1 MNTTLVTR
9 AAGLMMACLLAAVPV
24 AAQDVAIPKIATD
37 GSLSIEQIES
47 VIQSIAARE
56 GIDDEVRGR
65 IVEQLRDARTQI
77 GNRLAAETTAAAHTD
92 SLMTAPAETASLR
105 AGLDAET
112 SVPPTL
118 EGLGITDATTLDEL
132 TLMLSQEL
140 AEQIAI
146 ESRIIELDA
155 QIEAQ
160 GSRPADARRRIGD
173 LRTSRDEL
181 AAAMSASPP
190 LDEQQALTDARM
202 LNTELRRIAHGA
214 EINMLEQELVSH
226 SVRLE
231 LLRARLDVAQSSR
244 LQRQRRVEFLRTQV
258 NERRQTAASLAQQ
271 TAEVIELAAAD
282 AHPVVRALAEDNA
295 GMTRELP
302 SVVARIELA
311 TTQLDQINADAREL
325 EQRLARS
332 RQRLGVGG
340 LSRSIGLLL
349 IEESRNLPQV
359 SQHRV
364 QVNARSNLLAEVGL
378 AQMRIQEQ
386 RRELRSLDA
395 RVEIVMT
402 DVVGDVTDEDELAR
416 IRSEVH
422 LLLRDRRD
430 LLAQAE
436 DTYSSYLQV
445 LGDLDVAQR
454 RLLESAGE
462 YREFLG
468 QNLLWIP
475 SAPVVFT
482 GNWKLTGPV
491 FLTALS
497 PNSWLETAS
506 DLTESIS
513 EHPAEA
519 VFALLLLTTLLLSR
533 KPLAHR
539 NKAIND
545 RIGRLSSD
553 HIGLTLAA
561 LGIAALLAAPLSLLL
576 AITGWF
582 LSNAA
587 QLYPFSTV
595 VTTSLFA
602 VAPFLYNVM
611 LFRALS
617 AENGVLHKHFGW
629 QQKNVVIVR
638 RQFDRLAAIG
648 APLVFATVL
657 FYASDVAEDRAT
669 MGRLIFVALMIALSA
684 IIRPLAHPV
693 TGVAANYYNEQSSR
707 WVSKLRWF
715 WYGLAVGAPALLA
728 ILSLIGYLY
737 TSLILTSLLVDTIWL
752 ALALILVNLIVLRW
766 IALTHRKLA
775 LKILLQEREAARA
788 LRDKE
793 GEAEPEGEL
802 PDAESKPL
810 DLEEVDAQTRKLL
823 RWGLILV
830 AALAGW
836 GIWSEVFPAFQLLEQ
851 VALWSQTV
859 LIDGVETIVPV
870 TLADLILAV
879 LVAAG
884 AAIASKNLPGLME
897 IAILQR
903 LTLQPGSRYAINTL
917 TRYIVV
923 TIGLISV
930 LNIIGWNWS
939 QIQWLVAALS
949 VGLGFGLQEIVA
961 NFVSGLIILFERPI
975 RVGDTVTV
983 GALSGKVSRV
993 RIRATTIT
1001 DWDRKEIIVPNK
1013 AFITEQVVNWTLAD
1027 PITRVV
1033 VPVGIS
1039 YGSDVELAQKVMEDT
1054 LHALPLVLD
1063 EPEPRVFFIG
1073 FGDSSLDFSLRVHAR
1088 QLADRL
1094 PLMHAVHNA
1103 ILKAL
1108 REHGIEIP
1116 FPQRDLHIQ
1125 SNAEQQP

>member
-1 MNTTLVTR
+1 VNTTLVTR
-9 AAGLMMACLLAAVPV
+9 AAGLVIACLLVTLPV
-24 AAQDVAIPKIATD
+24 SAQDVTIPKITAD
-37 GSLSIEQIES
+37 GSLSIERIES
-47 VIQSIAARE
+47 AIQSVAARE
-56 GIDDEVRGR
+56 GIDDESRSS
-65 IVEQLRDARTQI
+65 IVEQLRDAQTQI
-77 GNRLAAETTAAAHTD
+77 KNRLAAETTATAYAD
-92 SLMTAPAETASLR
+92 SLMTAPAETELLR

-112 SVPPTL
+112 TAPLTL
-118 EGLGITDATTLDEL
+118 ESLGITDATTLEEL

-140 AEQIAI
+140 AEQIAV
-146 ESRIIELDA
+146 ESRFIELDG
-155 QIEAQ
+155 QVEAQ
-160 GSRPADARRRIGD
+160 GSRPADARQRIGD

-181 AAAMSASPP
+181 AVVLNTSPP
-190 LDEQQALTDARM
+190 PGEQQALTDARM

-226 SVRLE
+226 SARLE
-231 LLRARLDVAQSSR
+231 LLKVQLDVAERSR
-244 LQRQRRVEFLRTQV
+244 LQSQRRVELLRAQV

-271 TAEVIELAAAD
+271 TAEVIELAAANK
-282 AHPVVRALAEDNA
+282 HPVVRALAEVNA

-302 SVVARIELA
+302 SVVARIERA
-311 TTQLDQINADAREL
+311 NTQLDQINADARDL

-332 RQRLGVGG
+332 RQRLDIGG
-340 LSRSIGLLL
+340 LSRPIGLLL
-349 IEESRNLPQV
+349 VEESRNLPQV
-359 SQHRV
+359 SQHTA
-364 QVNARSNLLAEVGL
+364 QVNARSTTLAEVGL

-386 RRELRSLDA
+386 RRELRSLDQ
-395 RVEIVMT
+395 RVEVVMT
-402 DVVGDVTDEDELAR
+402 EVADDVTDVDELAR
-416 IRSEVH
+416 MRSEVR

-430 LLAQAE
+430 LLIQAE

-445 LGDLDVAQR
+445 LGNLDVAQR
-454 RLLESAGE
+454 RLLESASE
-462 YREFLG
+462 YRAFLG

-482 GNWKLTGPV
+482 GDWQLTGPA

-497 PNSWLETAS
+497 PSAWLETAS

-519 VFALLLLTTLLLSR
+519 VFALLLLAALLLSA

-539 NKAIND
+539 NKAMND
-545 RIGRLSSD
+545 SIGCLSSD

-561 LGIAALLAAPLSLLL
+561 LGIAALRAAPLPALL

-582 LSNAA
+582 LSSTA
-587 QLYPFSTV
+587 QLYPLSTV
-595 VTTSLFA
+595 VMASLFA
-602 VAPFLYNVM
+602 VAPFLYNVL
-611 LFRALS
+611 LFRVLS
-617 AENGVLHKHFGW
+617 AEHGVLHVHFGW
-629 QQKNVVIVR
+629 QQEHLVIVR

-648 APLVFATVL
+648 APLVFGTVL
-657 FYASDVAEDRAT
+657 FYASDVAADRAT
-669 MGRLIFVALMIALSA
+669 MGRLIFVALMIVLSV

-693 TGVAANYYNEQSSR
+693 TGIAASYYNEQTNG

-715 WYGLAVGAPALLA
+715 WYGLAVGIPGLLA
-728 ILSLIGYLY
+728 ILSVIGYLY

-752 ALALILVNLIVLRW
+752 ALALTVVNMIVLRW

-775 LKILLQEREAARA
+775 LKILLQEREAKRA
-788 LRDKE
+788 SRENE
-793 GEAEPEGEL
+793 GDSEPEGEL
-802 PDAESKPL
+802 PVVESTPL
-810 DLEEVDAQTRKLL
+810 DLDEVDAQTRKLL
-823 RWGLILV
+823 RWGLIVV

-836 GIWSEVFPAFQLLEQ
+836 GIWSEVFPAFRLLEQ

-859 LIDGVETIVPV
+859 MVDGVETIVPV
-870 TLADLILAV
+870 TLADILLAM

-884 AAIASKNLPGLME
+884 TAIAAKNLPGLME

-903 LTLQPGSRYAINTL
+903 LNLQPGSRYAINAL

-923 TIGLISV
+923 TIGVISV

-961 NFVSGLIILFERPI
+961 NFVSGLIILFERPV

-983 GALSGKVSRV
+983 GALSGRVSRV

-1054 LHALPLVLD
+1054 LRSLPLVLD
-1063 EPEPRVFFIG
+1063 EPEPRVFFVG
-1073 FGDSSLDFSLRVHAR
+1073 FGDSSLDFSLRVHSR
-1088 QLADRL
+1088 QLDDRL
-1094 PLMHAVHNA
+1094 PLTHAVHKE

-1116 FPQRDLHIQ
+1116 FPQRDLHVR
-1125 SNAEQQP
+1125 STVEDN